1 MLVTQIRE
9 ISKAK
14 IRITLDYEFAFV
26 LYKGELRSYPQLREG
41 NEVDALVYESIKEE
55 ILYKRAKLYCMHL
68 LEKRDYT
75 EHQLKCKLND
85 AGYPKDVQEVAISY
99 VKSFHYIDDVRYANS
114 YVAYASGHKSRKQIQ
129 QELARKGVSQ
139 EIILQVLASEES
151 QEDSELELINRLI
164 VKKHYNDETA
174 TYEERRK
181 MIGFLYRKGFALDKI
196 YKVLREE
203 DNSFENLMDGLN
215 HNT

>member
-1 MLVTQIRE
+1 MQ
-9 ISKAK
+9 
-14 IRITLDYEFAFV
+14 D
-26 LYKGELRSYPQLREG
+26 
-41 NEVDALVYESIKEE
+41 
-55 ILYKRAKLYCMHL
+55 
-68 LEKRDYT
+68 
-75 EHQLKCKLND
+75 
-85 AGYPKDVQEVAISY
+85 VAISY

-114 YVAYASGHKSRKQIQ
+114 YVAYASGQKSRKQIQ

-203 DNSFENLMDGLN
+203 DNSFENLMDGLS
-215 HNT
+215 HTT